1 MRPRWF
7 LVLTFFWI
15 LGMADTIYLTY
26 HHYQV
31 NILMPAEKSFCVIN
45 ETIDCDK
52 AATGTGSTFMGV
64 PVATWGMFAFLFL
77 MVFVMVERLLYW
89 EIQKALYGF
98 LFFIIY
104 LMAVF
109 SMYEAFISFFVLKV
123 VCIMCTI
130 LYLIMIL
137 MLISCK
143 RALGITHLEFILLL
157 RDLFFRSFSRN
168 LLRKGISVTIIA
180 LVLSGIV
187 AFGVDQKFQAIFSYQ
202 RVNLMLSDH

>member
-1 MRPRWF
+1 MQPKWF
-7 LVLTFFWI
+7 LALAFFWI

-26 HHYQV
+26 HHYEV
-31 NILMPAEKSFCVIN
+31 NILMPAEKSFCAIN

-77 MVFVMVERLLYW
+77 ILFAMVERLLYW

-104 LMAVF
+104 LMAAF
-109 SMYEAFISFFVLKV
+109 SLYEAVISFFILKV
-123 VCIMCTI
+123 VCIMCAM
-130 LYLIMIL
+130 LYVIMLL
-137 MLISCK
+137 MLFSCK
-143 RALGITHLEFILLL
+143 RALGITHLEFLVLL

-180 LVLSGIV
+180 LVFSGII
-187 AFGVDQKFQAIFSYQ
+187 AFGLDQKFQTVFSYQ
-202 RVNLMLSDH
+202 RVNLLFSVK